1 MRLRYRGW
9 AFAAAAAMSLMSA
22 GEALAQLR
30 SSILPDARSVTLP
43 GGGQPATATVFATV
57 INAGGN
63 SLSNC
68 RVTLDT
74 PGLTLR
80 YEPTDPATN
89 AIAGPA
95 DTPFVLVAQGQQSL
109 LLSVSGSA
117 AFSDRISPQFVCDGT
132 PAAPVR
138 AGVNTIDL
146 TVSASPVLD
155 IIPIAIALPDLDGII
170 KVGQAG
176 GSGAMAV
183 AAINIGAARPVRVS
197 ASATS
202 GTEAGFPGAVLICE
216 TNAQGQCLAP
226 HTPFI
231 DTDFATNQVRTY
243 TVVLRTQAFAGIS
256 LDPGATRVRVDFHD
270 GGTGRR
276 AGGTSVAVR
285 SPEPQGLMVS
295 HEEAARFLTQASF
308 GPTWADVDSVARG
321 GIEAWLDAQLAMPP
335 QESHWDYVERGGP
348 PGCVSCE
355 AQYINATMESFW
367 RQAAT
372 GDDQLRQRAVFAL
385 SEIFVVSAVNS
396 AVDSDPYAHAAW
408 LDMLGE
414 HAFGNYRDL
423 LEAVTR
429 HPAMGYYLSHIRNE
443 REDPDTGR
451 IPDENYAREVMQLF
465 SIGLW
470 ELNPDGSRRLDAQ
483 NQPIPTYGQAEI
495 AGMARV
501 FTGLSW
507 GTPDTSEATWRG
519 WNIWP
524 NTPPWNVPMQMF
536 ERYHSASEKRI
547 VSGVVIPPNTP
558 GDESLRIA
566 LDTLANHP
574 NTGPFISEQLIKRLV
589 TSNPSREYVARVAA
603 VWADN
608 GAGERGDLAAV
619 FRAILT
625 DPEAR
630 DAARI
635 EDPEW
640 GKLREP
646 MLRFSAWLRAFAVRP
661 PDDSDGRFQ
670 IWNLEDPVQSLGQN
684 PLRAPSVF
692 NWFRPDYAPPGA
704 ILDAGLVAPEFQI
717 THETTVTGY
726 SNFMRDTVLGD
737 NWRSGNVLP
746 DYSPELALAGTPDA
760 LIARLDLLL
769 TSGQLSAAT
778 RSDIRAALEAI
789 PYDGPNGPILRVVT
803 AVQLIMASPD
813 FVVQR

>member
-1 MRLRYRGW
+1 MRGQDWGW
-9 AFAAAAAMSLMSA
+9 KLAAAAALVLTASGPA
-22 GEALAQLR
+22 FAQLR
-30 SSILPDARSVTLP
+30 ASILPDARSVTLP
-43 GGGQPATATVFATV
+43 GGGQAATATVFATV
-57 INAGGN
+57 INAGGAA
-63 SLSNC
+63 LSNC

-95 DTPFVLVAQGQQSL
+95 DTPFDLAASGSQSL
-109 LLSVSGSA
+109 LLSFTGTA
-117 AFSDRISPQFVCDGT
+117 AITAQLAPQFVCDGT
-132 PAAPVR
+132 APAPVR
-138 AGVNTIDL
+138 AGVNTVDVTL
-146 TVSASPVLD
+146 SASPLLD
-155 IIPIAIALPDLDGII
+155 IIPIALALPDLDGIV
-170 KVGQAG
+170 KVSQAG

-183 AAINIGAARPVRVS
+183 AAINIGASRPVRIS

-202 GTEAGFPGAVLICE
+202 GSADGFSGAVLICE
-216 TNAQGQCLAP
+216 TNASGQCLAP
-226 HTPFI
+226 HAPFI
-231 DTDFATNQVRTY
+231 DTSFDTDQVRTY
-243 TVVLRTQAFAGIS
+243 TLVLRTQAFAGIG
-256 LDPGATRVRVDFHD
+256 LDPAATRIRIDFHD
-270 GGTGRR
+270 LGTGRR

-285 SPEPQGLMVS
+285 SPEPQGLALS
-295 HEEAARFLTQASF
+295 HDAAARFLTQASF
-308 GPTWADVDSVARG
+308 GPTWSDVDSVARG

-335 QESHWDYVERGGP
+335 LESHWDYVERGGP

-385 SEIFVVSAVNS
+385 SEIFVVSSVNS
-396 AVDSDPYAHAAW
+396 AIDSDPYAHAAW

-443 REDPDTGR
+443 REDAATGR

-470 ELNPDGSRRLDAQ
+470 ELNPDGSRRLDGQ
-483 NQPIPTYGQAEI
+483 GQPIPTYGQPEI

-507 GTPDTSEATWRG
+507 GTPDTSDSTWHG

-536 ERYHSASEKRI
+536 ERYHSTSEKRI
-547 VSGVVIPPNTP
+547 VSGVVIAPNTP

-589 TSNPSREYVARVAA
+589 TSNPSREYVGRVAA

-608 GAGERGDLAAV
+608 GDGERGDLAAV

-635 EDPEW
+635 DDPEW

-646 MLRFSAWLRAFAVRP
+646 MLRFSAWMRAFAVRP
-661 PDDSDGRFQ
+661 PDDADGRFQ

-778 RSDIRAALEAI
+778 RSEIRTALEAI
-789 PYDGPNGPILRVVT
+789 PYDDPNGPILRVVT
-803 AVQLIMASPD
+803 AVQLILASPD